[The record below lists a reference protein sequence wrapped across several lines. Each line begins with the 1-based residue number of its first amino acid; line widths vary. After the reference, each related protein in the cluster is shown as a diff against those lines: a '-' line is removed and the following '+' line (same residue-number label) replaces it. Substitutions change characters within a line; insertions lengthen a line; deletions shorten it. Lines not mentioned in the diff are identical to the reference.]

1 MGGDV
6 NVVRVTRYLHGE
18 SDGLSGLWEPD
29 AKQQEVY
36 HYSLYEVMVELDVDL
51 DTGKSRIA
59 TVDGVPLASL
69 KDFA

>member
-1 MGGDV
+1 M
-6 NVVRVTRYLHGE
+6 NVIRVTRYLHGGPDE
-18 SDGLSGLWEPD
+18 LSILWEPD
-29 AKQQEVY
+29 AEQQEVY